1 MQKEQTEL
9 TLKYIDEA
17 FYLTQDTIELLKK
30 MPSDKTVC
38 SPEPTVNYDKYFPE
52 NWRNL

>member
-1 MQKEQTEL
+1 MQAEP
-9 TLKYIDEA
+9 TLKHIDDA
-17 FYLTQDTIELLKK
+17 FSLTQDMIDLLEK

-38 SPEPTVNYDKYFPE
+38 SPEPTVDYDKYFPE